1 MTREKRLRR
10 CLLLCCHFARNL
22 AYYHARRMIDPKPSG
37 DFWISVDANFIDMAV
52 LEWCKIFG
60 DNKAKQSW
68 RNIVN
73 DHDSFH
79 AGLLIKLKMEA
90 EEWNKY
96 VSHVR
101 CYRDKFLAHLD
112 SDLTMEIPILE
123 KALKSA
129 KFYYSWILDSEFGQF
144 DRKHIPPTL
153 GGYYTE
159 RLTEAKGVYNAVS
172 VGAE

>member
-1 MTREKRLRR
+1 
-10 CLLLCCHFARNL
+10 
-22 AYYHARRMIDPKPSG
+22 
-37 DFWISVDANFIDMAV
+37 
-52 LEWCKIFG
+52 
-60 DNKAKQSW
+60 
-68 RNIVN
+68 
-73 DHDSFH
+73 
-79 AGLLIKLKMEA
+79 
-90 EEWNKY
+90 
-96 VSHVR
+96 
-101 CYRDKFLAHLD
+101 
-112 SDLTMEIPILE
+112 MEIPILE